1 VQAPVRA
8 LLDLHHRRVRL
19 PRAARVATALAAQIG
34 RAEAVLDVGC
44 DDGRVL
50 CEVAARV
57 GARRVVG
64 VDVHV
69 NAAARERGI
78 EVVPYDGEALPFPD
92 RSFDAVLLADVL
104 HHCAHP
110 QAVLREALRVARRV
124 VAVKDHFEFG
134 PVSHALLEVM
144 DRVGNAA
151 HEVAVR
157 ATYFTPGDFSR
168 LVERAG
174 GRVRGL
180 WWPLRIHDLPFRLVT
195 QDRLQFAARI
205 EPLSSAPG
213 GAPGPGGRQ

>member
-1 VQAPVRA
+1 MQAPVRA

-50 CEVAARV
+50 AEVAARV

-64 VDVHV
+64 VDVQV
-69 NAAARERGI
+69 NPAARERGV
-78 EVVPYDGEALPFPD
+78 EVVPFDGE
-92 RSFDAVLLADVL
+92 VLLPRPELRRRAAGRRAPPLPAPEV
-104 HHCAHP
+104 
-110 QAVLREALRVARRV
+110 VLREALRVARRV
-124 VAVKDHFEFG
+124 VAVKDHFELG
-134 PVSHALLEVM
+134 PLSHLLLEVM

-151 HEVAVR
+151 HHVAVR

-180 WWPLRIHDLPFRLVT
+180 WWPLRIHDLPFRLLT

-205 EPLSSAPG
+205 EPLPAEPG
-213 GAPGPGGRQ
+213 AHAGGRR

>member
-1 VQAPVRA
+1 MQAPVRA
-8 LLDLHHRRVRL
+8 LLDIHHRRVRL
-19 PRAARVATALAAQIG
+19 PRAERVASALAAQIG
-34 RAEAVLDVGC
+34 RAGSVLDVGC

-50 CEVAARV
+50 AEVARRV

-64 VDVHV
+64 VDVQE
-69 NAAARERGI
+69 NPRARARGV
-78 EVVPYDGEALPFPD
+78 EVVVHDGETLPFPD
-92 RSFDAVLLADVL
+92 RSFEAVLLADVL
-104 HHCAHP
+104 HHCASP
-110 QAVLREALRVARRV
+110 EAVLREALRVSARV
-124 VAVKDHFEFG
+124 VAVKDHFAFG

-151 HEVAVR
+151 HQVTVR
-157 ATYFTPGDFSR
+157 GVYFSPGGFSS

-205 EPLSSAPG
+205 ERAALAADAAD
-213 GAPGPGGRQ
+213 GASP